1 MKKIHFKVPRDCN
14 LAFAEQW
21 IETACNRQRLDLAMK
36 GTLAT
41 YPGSTHWHYRKP
53 GQKGTLE
60 LTLFIPDRR
69 IWAKIQDGRRAR
81 WINATLPSL
90 RKTIEQQLRSKP
102 QT

>member
-1 MKKIHFKVPRDCN
+1 
-14 LAFAEQW
+14 
-21 IETACNRQRLDLAMK
+21 MK
-36 GTLAT
+36 GTLAS

-60 LTLFIPDRR
+60 LTLYIPDRR
-69 IWAKIQDGRRAR
+69 IWAKIQDSRKAP

-102 QT
+102 KT